1 MQKFRFKLQRLLDF
15 RKIREEQAEA
25 EFAKATRVFLQ
36 EKEVLRQLEIKLI
49 KTFDLIKQEQ
59 EKSSSLL
66 TLKLFQD
73 YIDTT
78 REGIKQQAVR
88 VAAAADRRQ
97 QCLRKLE
104 EAVRKRKGVESLKEK
119 KIQQYHEELLREE
132 QAFLDEL
139 STQRYI
145 RNS

>member
-25 EFAKATRVFLQ
+25 EFAKATRVFLH
-36 EKEVLRQLEIKLI
+36 EKERLRQLETNLSD
-49 KTFDLIKQEQ
+49 TFDRLKQEQ
-59 EKSSSLL
+59 EKHSSLL

-78 REGIKQQAVR
+78 REGIKLQAVK

-104 EAVRKRKGVESLKEK
+104 EAARKRKGVESLKEK
-119 KIQQYHEELLREE
+119 KLQQYHEEVLKEE

-139 STQRYI
+139 SGQRYI
-145 RNS
+145 RNT

>member
-25 EFAKATRVFLQ
+25 EFAKATRVFLH
-36 EKEVLRQLEIKLI
+36 EKELLRQLESNLADTFSRLKL
-49 KTFDLIKQEQ
+49 EQ
-59 EKSSSLL
+59 EKTSSLL

-78 REGIKQQAVR
+78 REGIKLQTGK

-104 EAVRKRKGVESLKEK
+104 EAARKRKGVESLKEK
-119 KIQQYHEELLREE
+119 KLQQYHEEALREE

-139 STQRYI
+139 SGQRFI
-145 RNS
+145 RNT

>member
-25 EFAKATRVFLQ
+25 EFAKATRVFLH
-36 EKEVLRQLEIKLI
+36 EKEQLRQLETNLSD
-49 KTFDLIKQEQ
+49 TFDRLKQEQ
-59 EKSSSLL
+59 EKHSSLL

-78 REGIKQQAVR
+78 REGIKVQAVK

-104 EAVRKRKGVESLKEK
+104 EAARKRKGVESLKEK
-119 KIQQYHEELLREE
+119 KLQQYHEEALQEE

-139 STQRYI
+139 SGQRYI
-145 RNS
+145 RNT

>member
-25 EFAKATRVFLQ
+25 EFAKATRVFLH
-36 EKEVLRQLEIKLI
+36 EKELLRQLETKLAD
-49 KTFDLIKQEQ
+49 TFSRLKQEQ
-59 EKSSSLL
+59 EKLSSLL

-78 REGIKQQAVR
+78 REGIKLQTVK

-104 EAVRKRKGVESLKEK
+104 EAARKRKGVESLKEK
-119 KIQQYHEELLREE
+119 KLQQYHEEALKEE

-139 STQRYI
+139 SGQRYI
-145 RNS
+145 RNT

>member
-25 EFAKATRVFLQ
+25 EFAKATRVFLH
-36 EKEVLRQLEIKLI
+36 EKELLHQLETKLADS
-49 KTFDLIKQEQ
+49 FDRLKLEQ
-59 EKSSSLL
+59 EKPSSLL

-73 YIDTT
+73 YIDRT
-78 REGIKQQAVR
+78 REGIKLQAVK
-88 VAAAADRRQ
+88 VTAAADRRQ

-104 EAVRKRKGVESLKEK
+104 EAARKRKGVESLKEK
-119 KIQQYHEELLREE
+119 KLQQYHEELLQEE

-139 STQRYI
+139 SGQRYI
-145 RNS
+145 RNT

>member
-25 EFAKATRVFLQ
+25 EFAKATRVFLH
-36 EKEVLRQLEIKLI
+36 EKEQLRQLETNLSD
-49 KTFDLIKQEQ
+49 TFDRLKQEQ
-59 EKSSSLL
+59 EKHSSLL

-78 REGIKQQAVR
+78 REGIKLQAVK
-88 VAAAADRRQ
+88 VTAAADRRQ

-104 EAVRKRKGVESLKEK
+104 EAARKRKGVESLKEK
-119 KIQQYHEELLREE
+119 KLQQYHEEVLQEE

-139 STQRYI
+139 SGQRYI
-145 RNS
+145 RNT

>member
-1 MQKFRFKLQRLLDF
+1 MQRFHFKLQKLLDY

-25 EFAKATRVFLQ
+25 EFAKATRVFLH
-36 EKEVLRQLEIKLI
+36 EKEQLRQLETNLSD
-49 KTFDLIKQEQ
+49 TFDRLKQEQ
-59 EKSSSLL
+59 EKHSSLL

-78 REGIKQQAVR
+78 REGIKLQTVK

-104 EAVRKRKGVESLKEK
+104 EAARKRKGVESLKEK
-119 KIQQYHEELLREE
+119 KLQQYHEEALKEE

-139 STQRYI
+139 SGQRYI
-145 RNS
+145 RNT

>member
-25 EFAKATRVFLQ
+25 EFAKATRVFLH
-36 EKEVLRQLEIKLI
+36 EKELLRQLETNLSD
-49 KTFDLIKQEQ
+49 TFDRLKQEQ
-59 EKSSSLL
+59 EKHSSLL

-78 REGIKQQAVR
+78 REGIKLQAVK

-104 EAVRKRKGVESLKEK
+104 EAARKRKGVESLKEK
-119 KIQQYHEELLREE
+119 KLQQYHEEALREE

-139 STQRYI
+139 SGQRYI
-145 RNS
+145 RNT

>member
-25 EFAKATRVFLQ
+25 EFAKATRVFLH
-36 EKEVLRQLEIKLI
+36 EKEQLRQLETNLSD
-49 KTFDLIKQEQ
+49 TFDRLKQEQ
-59 EKSSSLL
+59 EKHSSLL

-78 REGIKQQAVR
+78 REGIKLQAVK
-88 VAAAADRRQ
+88 VTAAADRRQ

-104 EAVRKRKGVESLKEK
+104 EAARKRKGVESLKEK
-119 KIQQYHEELLREE
+119 KLQQYHEEALQEE

-139 STQRYI
+139 SGQRYI
-145 RNS
+145 RNT

>member
-25 EFAKATRVFLQ
+25 EFAKATRVFLH
-36 EKEVLRQLEIKLI
+36 EKELLRQLETKLTDSFVRL
-49 KTFDLIKQEQ
+49 KLEQ
-59 EKSSSLL
+59 EKPSSLL

-78 REGIKQQAVR
+78 REGIKLQAVK

-104 EAVRKRKGVESLKEK
+104 EAARKRKGVESLKEK
-119 KIQQYHEELLREE
+119 KLQQYHEEALKEE

-139 STQRYI
+139 SGQRYI
-145 RNS
+145 RNT

>member
-25 EFAKATRVFLQ
+25 EFAKATRVFLH
-36 EKEVLRQLEIKLI
+36 EKELLRQLETKLADAFSRL
-49 KTFDLIKQEQ
+49 KLEQ

-78 REGIKQQAVR
+78 REGIKLQAVK

-104 EAVRKRKGVESLKEK
+104 EAARKRKGVESLKEK
-119 KIQQYHEELLREE
+119 KLQQYHEEVLQEE

-139 STQRYI
+139 SGQRYI
-145 RNS
+145 RNT

>member
-25 EFAKATRVFLQ
+25 EFAKATRVFLH
-36 EKEVLRQLEIKLI
+36 EKEQLRQLESNLSD
-49 KTFDLIKQEQ
+49 TFDRLKQEQ
-59 EKSSSLL
+59 EKHSSLL

-78 REGIKQQAVR
+78 REGIKLQAVK

-104 EAVRKRKGVESLKEK
+104 EAARKRKGVESLKEK
-119 KIQQYHEELLREE
+119 KLQQYHEEALKEE

-139 STQRYI
+139 SGQRYI
-145 RNS
+145 RNT

>member
-25 EFAKATRVFLQ
+25 EFAKATRVFLH
-36 EKEVLRQLEIKLI
+36 EKEQLRQLETNLSD
-49 KTFDLIKQEQ
+49 TFDRLKQEQ
-59 EKSSSLL
+59 EKHSSLL

-78 REGIKQQAVR
+78 REGIKLQAVK

-104 EAVRKRKGVESLKEK
+104 EAARKRKGVESLKEK
-119 KIQQYHEELLREE
+119 KLQQYHEEALKEE

-139 STQRYI
+139 SGQRYI
-145 RNS
+145 RST

>member
-25 EFAKATRVFLQ
+25 EFAKATRVFLH
-36 EKEVLRQLEIKLI
+36 EKEQLRQLETNLSD
-49 KTFDLIKQEQ
+49 TFDRLKQEQ
-59 EKSSSLL
+59 EKHSSLL

-78 REGIKQQAVR
+78 REGIKLQTVK

-104 EAVRKRKGVESLKEK
+104 EAARKRKGVESLKEK
-119 KIQQYHEELLREE
+119 KLQQYHEEALKEE

-139 STQRYI
+139 SGQRYI
-145 RNS
+145 RNT

>member
-25 EFAKATRVFLQ
+25 EFAKATRVFLH
-36 EKEVLRQLEIKLI
+36 EKELLRQLESNLADTFSRLKL
-49 KTFDLIKQEQ
+49 EQ
-59 EKSSSLL
+59 EKTSSLL

-78 REGIKQQAVR
+78 REGIKLQTGK

-104 EAVRKRKGVESLKEK
+104 EAARKRKGVESLKEK
-119 KIQQYHEELLREE
+119 KLQQYHEEALQEE

-139 STQRYI
+139 SGQRYI
-145 RNS
+145 RNT

>member
-25 EFAKATRVFLQ
+25 EFAKATRVFLH
-36 EKEVLRQLEIKLI
+36 EKEQLRQLETNLSD
-49 KTFDLIKQEQ
+49 TFDRLKQEQ
-59 EKSSSLL
+59 EKHSSLL

-78 REGIKQQAVR
+78 REGIKLQAVK

-104 EAVRKRKGVESLKEK
+104 EAARKRKGVESLKEK
-119 KIQQYHEELLREE
+119 KLQQYHEEALREE

-139 STQRYI
+139 SGQRYI
-145 RNS
+145 RNT

>member
-25 EFAKATRVFLQ
+25 EFAKATRVFLH
-36 EKEVLRQLEIKLI
+36 EKEQLRQLETNLSD
-49 KTFDLIKQEQ
+49 TFDRLKQEQ
-59 EKSSSLL
+59 EKHSSLL

-78 REGIKQQAVR
+78 REGIKLQAVK

-104 EAVRKRKGVESLKEK
+104 EAARKRKGVESLKEK
-119 KIQQYHEELLREE
+119 KLQQYHEEALKEE

-139 STQRYI
+139 SGQRYI
-145 RNS
+145 RNT

>member
-25 EFAKATRVFLQ
+25 EFAKATRVFLH
-36 EKEVLRQLEIKLI
+36 EKERLRQLETNLSD
-49 KTFDLIKQEQ
+49 TFDRLKQEQ
-59 EKSSSLL
+59 EKHSSLL

-78 REGIKQQAVR
+78 REGIKLQAVK

-104 EAVRKRKGVESLKEK
+104 EAARKRKGVESLKEK
-119 KIQQYHEELLREE
+119 KLQQYHEEALREE

-139 STQRYI
+139 SGQRYI
-145 RNS
+145 RNT

>member
-25 EFAKATRVFLQ
+25 EFAKATRVFLH
-36 EKEVLRQLEIKLI
+36 EKEQLRQLETNLSD
-49 KTFDLIKQEQ
+49 TFDRLKQEQ
-59 EKSSSLL
+59 EKHSSLL

-78 REGIKQQAVR
+78 REGIKLQAVK

-104 EAVRKRKGVESLKEK
+104 EAARKRKGVESLKEK
-119 KIQQYHEELLREE
+119 KLQQYHEELLQEE

-139 STQRYI
+139 SGQRYI
-145 RNS
+145 RNT

>member
-1 MQKFRFKLQRLLDF
+1 
-15 RKIREEQAEA
+15 
-25 EFAKATRVFLQ
+25 
-36 EKEVLRQLEIKLI
+36 
-49 KTFDLIKQEQ
+49 
-59 EKSSSLL
+59 
-66 TLKLFQD
+66 
-73 YIDTT
+73 
-78 REGIKQQAVR
+78 
-88 VAAAADRRQ
+88 
-97 QCLRKLE
+97 LRKLE

>member
-25 EFAKATRVFLQ
+25 EFAKATRVFLH
-36 EKEVLRQLEIKLI
+36 EKELLRQLESNLADTFSRLKL
-49 KTFDLIKQEQ
+49 EQ
-59 EKSSSLL
+59 EKTSSLL

-78 REGIKQQAVR
+78 REGIKLQAVK

-104 EAVRKRKGVESLKEK
+104 EAARKRKGVESLKEK
-119 KIQQYHEELLREE
+119 KLQQYHEEALREE

-139 STQRYI
+139 SGQRYI
-145 RNS
+145 RNT

>member
-25 EFAKATRVFLQ
+25 EFAKATRVFLH
-36 EKEVLRQLEIKLI
+36 EKERLRQLETNLSD
-49 KTFDLIKQEQ
+49 TFDRLKQEQ
-59 EKSSSLL
+59 EKHSSLL

-78 REGIKQQAVR
+78 REGIKLQAVK

-104 EAVRKRKGVESLKEK
+104 EAARKRKGVESLKEK
-119 KIQQYHEELLREE
+119 KLQQYHEEALKEE

-139 STQRYI
+139 SGQRYI
-145 RNS
+145 RNT

>member
-25 EFAKATRVFLQ
+25 EFAKATRVFLH
-36 EKEVLRQLEIKLI
+36 EKEQLRQLETNLSD
-49 KTFDLIKQEQ
+49 TFDRLKQEQ
-59 EKSSSLL
+59 EKHSSLM

-78 REGIKQQAVR
+78 REGIKLQAVK

-104 EAVRKRKGVESLKEK
+104 EAARKRKGVESLKEK
-119 KIQQYHEELLREE
+119 KLQQYHEEALKEE

-139 STQRYI
+139 SGQRYI
-145 RNS
+145 RST

>member
-25 EFAKATRVFLQ
+25 EFAKATRVFLH
-36 EKEVLRQLEIKLI
+36 EKELLRQLETKLADAFSRL
-49 KTFDLIKQEQ
+49 KLEQ

-78 REGIKQQAVR
+78 REGIKLQAVK

-104 EAVRKRKGVESLKEK
+104 EAARKRKGVESLKEK
-119 KIQQYHEELLREE
+119 KLQQYHEEALKEE

-139 STQRYI
+139 SGQRYI
-145 RNS
+145 RNT

>member
-25 EFAKATRVFLQ
+25 EFAKATRVFLH
-36 EKEVLRQLEIKLI
+36 EKELLRQLETKLAD
-49 KTFDLIKQEQ
+49 TFSRLKQEQ
-59 EKSSSLL
+59 EKLSSLL

-73 YIDTT
+73 YIDTI
-78 REGIKQQAVR
+78 REGIKLQAVK

-104 EAVRKRKGVESLKEK
+104 EAARKRKGVESLKEK
-119 KIQQYHEELLREE
+119 KLQQYHEEALQEE

-139 STQRYI
+139 SGQRYI
-145 RNS
+145 RNT

>member
-25 EFAKATRVFLQ
+25 EFAKATRVFLH
-36 EKEVLRQLEIKLI
+36 EKELLHQLETKLADS
-49 KTFDLIKQEQ
+49 FDRLKLEQ
-59 EKSSSLL
+59 EKPSSLL

-78 REGIKQQAVR
+78 REGIKLQAVK

-104 EAVRKRKGVESLKEK
+104 EAARKRKGVESLKEK
-119 KIQQYHEELLREE
+119 KLQQYHEEALKEE

-139 STQRYI
+139 SGQRYI
-145 RNS
+145 RNT

>member
-25 EFAKATRVFLQ
+25 EFAKATRVFLH
-36 EKEVLRQLEIKLI
+36 EKEQLRQLETNLSD
-49 KTFDLIKQEQ
+49 TFDRLKQEQ
-59 EKSSSLL
+59 EKHSSLL

-78 REGIKQQAVR
+78 REGIKLQAVK

-104 EAVRKRKGVESLKEK
+104 EAARKRKGVESLKEK
-119 KIQQYHEELLREE
+119 KLQQYHEEALKEE
-132 QAFLDEL
+132 QACLDEL
-139 STQRYI
+139 SGQRYI
-145 RNS
+145 RNT

>member
-25 EFAKATRVFLQ
+25 EFAKATRVFLH
-36 EKEVLRQLEIKLI
+36 EKELLRQLESNLADTFSRLKL
-49 KTFDLIKQEQ
+49 EQ
-59 EKSSSLL
+59 EKTSSLL

-78 REGIKQQAVR
+78 REGIKLQAVK

-104 EAVRKRKGVESLKEK
+104 EAARKRKGVESLKEK
-119 KIQQYHEELLREE
+119 KLQQYHEEALKEE

-139 STQRYI
+139 SGQRYI
-145 RNS
+145 RNT

>member
-25 EFAKATRVFLQ
+25 EFAKATRVFLH
-36 EKEVLRQLEIKLI
+36 EKELLRQLETKLAD
-49 KTFDLIKQEQ
+49 TFSRLKQEQ
-59 EKSSSLL
+59 EKLSSLL

-73 YIDTT
+73 YIDTI
-78 REGIKQQAVR
+78 REGIKLQAVK

-104 EAVRKRKGVESLKEK
+104 EAARKRKGVESLKEK
-119 KIQQYHEELLREE
+119 KLQQYHEEVLQEE

-139 STQRYI
+139 SGQRYI
-145 RNS
+145 RNT